1 MKIPG
6 ILVNMVDRF
15 FRSKIN
21 EVCDKYLN
29 DYGRFVDHRL
39 ELDNNPKVILIIA
52 LNGEESKIQ
61 VKLTE
66 IKVIKEAGEYYLQI
80 GRIEVN
86 REWMQRL
93 GQDYLNGKFV
103 DPRIEL
109 TRQSGLL
116 LSKVF

>member
-6 ILVNMVDRF
+6 ILVNMVDSL
-15 FRSKIN
+15 FRGKIN

-52 LNGEESKIQ
+52 LNGEESEIQ
-61 VKLTE
+61 VELTD
-66 IKVIKEAGEYYLQI
+66 IKVINEAGEYYLQI

-109 TRQSGLL
+109 TRQSGML